1 MMVYQVTVS
10 QGSCAAMLGFCSS
23 LCIAVFHCCDKY
35 VRKERVTVSHGSGD
49 SGHYLGKGGTVEAES
64 CSHLG
69 TSGSRERSHV
79 VLSCFLLFSF
89 LFGPDPS
96 A

>member
-1 MMVYQVTVS
+1 MQPCLAS
-10 QGSCAAMLGFCSS
+10 AAAFVLPF
-23 LCIAVFHCCDKY
+23 FHCCDKY

-49 SGHYLGKGGTVEAES
+49 SVHYLGKGGTVEAES

-69 TSGSRERSHV
+69 TSGSRERSYV
-79 VLSCFLLFSF
+79 VPSCFLLFSF